1 MSKPT
6 KPFCGMRRNC
16 SDWEVQSYKDDLER
30 YFKKLKT
37 YLEAVDQY
45 RFDAYDYAKC
55 MAELD

>member
-1 MSKPT
+1 
-6 KPFCGMRRNC
+6 MRRNC